1 MGTNLP
7 AGFFT
12 NKPGPLAGA
21 GLAAMEQDRIA
32 KLELPGALPPETLS
46 ILDGSISPTRA
57 AVIVDTEGGAPADDL
72 TVISTTLS
80 DGTMLH
86 EGMELTIRAKDA
98 SRVITVKN
106 SSAVNGVLTADGK
119 DVVLGTDW
127 WLTLRQESGSWRQ
140 KSLAQPQK
148 VTAKDHLGV
157 MQVGN
162 NLDVT
167 AQGVVDV
174 PLASDSK
181 KGVGRSATTA
191 EVESGV
197 TGENGPAWV
206 TPEKFK
212 AAVDPVAAKALGIFN
227 MREVLT
233 ISGTWISKVSG
244 WCYIIVIGGGGG
256 GGAGGLQTAASSG
269 AGGKAGGN
277 TTFGSVT
284 ANGGSGGGG
293 GGASGGRDFSGGGGG
308 GGGSG
313 EVIKFFLKATAG
325 QEIPVTI
332 GAGGSGGSDSVAS
345 ASGSAGGGA
354 YGGNGGSIYTGGG
367 GGWCGTLYGGKGT
380 RGGSALYGGVVR
392 AKGGDGGE
400 TCLGYGGGGGGGGG
414 NASYDSASLIVWG
427 VGQDGGKN
435 GDNSP
440 DISRVSN
447 GGAGGNGAVIL
458 YYFDP
463 AKSNP

>member
-32 KLELPGALPPETLS
+32 KLELPGAQPPETLS

-72 TVISTTLS
+72 NVISTTLS

-157 MQVGN
+157 MQVGD

-167 AQGVVDV
+167 VQGVVSV
-174 PLASDSK
+174 PLAEKDKPGVIQPDGANLDIISGLLNFSERLQAELEEQEFLRKLSIGCPKFWRSTTLPANHAYPDGSLILFDDWPEFKAVYDAGGFAGMLMSWDADAATQAANLGKYRPNSANPTGLYLPLHGGQFLQNWVLGAEGTAGAWGSDAVRNIVGKIGAIPYDVSIAGTSGVFYENGTAFGWQGGGYGF
-181 KGVGRSATTA
+181 KGV
-191 EVESGV
+191 
-197 TGENGPAWV
+197 
-206 TPEKFK
+206 
-212 AAVDPVAAKALGIFN
+212 
-227 MREVLT
+227 
-233 ISGTWISKVSG
+233 
-244 WCYIIVIGGGGG
+244 YI
-256 GGAGGLQTAASSG
+256 
-269 AGGKAGGN
+269 
-277 TTFGSVT
+277 
-284 ANGGSGGGG
+284 
-293 GGASGGRDFSGGGGG
+293 
-308 GGGSG
+308 
-313 EVIKFFLKATAG
+313 
-325 QEIPVTI
+325 
-332 GAGGSGGSDSVAS
+332 
-345 ASGSAGGGA
+345 
-354 YGGNGGSIYTGGG
+354 
-367 GGWCGTLYGGKGT
+367 
-380 RGGSALYGGVVR
+380 
-392 AKGGDGGE
+392 
-400 TCLGYGGGGGGGGG
+400 
-414 NASYDSASLIVWG
+414 
-427 VGQDGGKN
+427 
-435 GDNSP
+435 
-440 DISRVSN
+440 DISRDVPTGPRN
-447 GGAGGNGAVIL
+447 VPPHIWQPVVIYL
-458 YYFDP
+458 GIH
-463 AKSNP
+463 A

>member
-32 KLELPGALPPETLS
+32 KLELPGAQPPETLS

-72 TVISTTLS
+72 NVISTTLS

-157 MQVGN
+157 MQVGD

-167 AQGVVDV
+167 VQGVVSV
-174 PLASDSK
+174 PLAEKDKPGVIQPDGANLDIISGLLNFSERLQAELEEQEFLRKLSIGCPKFWRSTTLPANHAYPDGSLILFDDWPEFKAVYDAGGFAGMLMSWDADAATQAANLGKYRPNSANPTGLYLPLHGGQFLQNWVLGAEGTAGAWGSDAVRNIVGKIGAIPYGVDIAGTSGVFYENGTAFGWQGGGYGF
-181 KGVGRSATTA
+181 KGV
-191 EVESGV
+191 
-197 TGENGPAWV
+197 
-206 TPEKFK
+206 
-212 AAVDPVAAKALGIFN
+212 
-227 MREVLT
+227 
-233 ISGTWISKVSG
+233 
-244 WCYIIVIGGGGG
+244 YI
-256 GGAGGLQTAASSG
+256 
-269 AGGKAGGN
+269 
-277 TTFGSVT
+277 
-284 ANGGSGGGG
+284 
-293 GGASGGRDFSGGGGG
+293 
-308 GGGSG
+308 
-313 EVIKFFLKATAG
+313 
-325 QEIPVTI
+325 
-332 GAGGSGGSDSVAS
+332 
-345 ASGSAGGGA
+345 
-354 YGGNGGSIYTGGG
+354 
-367 GGWCGTLYGGKGT
+367 
-380 RGGSALYGGVVR
+380 
-392 AKGGDGGE
+392 
-400 TCLGYGGGGGGGGG
+400 
-414 NASYDSASLIVWG
+414 
-427 VGQDGGKN
+427 
-435 GDNSP
+435 
-440 DISRVSN
+440 DISRDVPTGPRN
-447 GGAGGNGAVIL
+447 VPPHIWQPVVIYL
-458 YYFDP
+458 GIH
-463 AKSNP
+463 A